1 MFNWFWEFLYGLI
14 KVPLFCIDIIIMIAR
29 KLCGIDPVQ
38 IEKEV
43 NGEIVTEDVD
53 LLSYFMQG
61 ETILSA
67 FGYVCLF
74 GFILLFLFTAF
85 RIIRD
90 QVTFYEKKSP
100 IRICLDSAKIILFFL
115 LVPAIMIASSVF
127 VSTIM
132 RGIYEA
138 TANGNSGLGGSMFTI
153 FADEAYIG
161 PSEDKKA
168 VLDAF
173 RSCSLEDYL
182 TGVSE
187 FSYYNTD
194 KVADFFKLSKFNFFL
209 GLVGSISVLILL
221 ALTLL
226 SFVERII
233 SLVMLFVIA
242 PLPMSASPLDDGE
255 RFKMWREQTINKFIT
270 AYGGILA
277 LNIFSLM
284 LPMIANIN
292 FFSLGGVGGNLVNGI
307 ARLLFIIGG
316 AFACRRGMVLIGNL
330 VSRGAGSQDLMDQS
344 HLTGGMAALA
354 HMAGGVVKG
363 AFGAVT
369 GAAKGT
375 FNKGRS
381 WLQAA
386 DVPTSIAEM
395 IRQDT
400 QMKKERDAEERRN
413 AANRFDGKVE
423 RGGNQSGAN
432 LQAAMQGKTDGGS
445 AKNVPDKPAAAPNAA
460 KSSANND
467 KNTEMN
473 KNAQTD
479 IKNALQNKKSND
491 ANTKADDNKD
501 NTTK

>member
-1 MFNWFWEFLYGLI
+1 MFNWFWEFLYGMI
-14 KVPLFCIDIIIMIAR
+14 KVPLFCIDVILMIAR

-61 ETILSA
+61 ETILNA

-85 RIIRD
+85 RLIRD
-90 QVTFYEKKSP
+90 QITFYDKKSP
-100 IRICLDSAKIILFFL
+100 VRVCLDAAKIILMFL
-115 LVPAIMIASSVF
+115 LVPAIMIAGMSF

-138 TANGNSGLGGSMFTI
+138 TANGNSGLGGSMFVI
-153 FADEAYIG
+153 FAEEAYTG
-161 PSEDKKA
+161 PAEDKQA

-173 RSCSLEDYL
+173 RTCSLEDYL
-182 TGVSE
+182 SGASDY
-187 FSYYNTD
+187 SYYNTD
-194 KVADFFKLSKFNFFL
+194 KVADSFNLSKFNFFL
-209 GLVGSISVLILL
+209 GFVGSFSVVILL
-221 ALTLL
+221 GLTLL

-233 SLVMLFVIA
+233 SLVLLFIVA

-255 RFKMWREQTINKFIT
+255 RFKTWREQTINKFIT
-270 AYGGILA
+270 AYGGLLA

-292 FFSLGGVGGNLVNGI
+292 FFPLQGTVGGVVNGI

-344 HLTGGMAALA
+344 HLSGGMASLA
-354 HMAGGVVKG
+354 HMASGVVKG
-363 AFGAVT
+363 ALGTVT

-386 DVPTSIAEM
+386 DVPTSIAEG
-395 IRQDT
+395 IRKHT
-400 QMKKERDAEERRN
+400 QVKKEHDAEERRA
-413 AANRFDGKVE
+413 AANRFDGKVD
-423 RGGNQSGAN
+423 RGGTQGGAT

-445 AKNVPDKPAAAPNAA
+445 AKNAPDKPAPAPGAA
-460 KSSANND
+460 KSPANND

-473 KNAQTD
+473 KNAQSD
-479 IKNALQNKKSND
+479 IKNALQNQKTLHSK
-491 ANTKADDNKD
+491 DDNDTQNEK
-501 NTTK
+501 

>member
-1 MFNWFWEFLYGLI
+1 
-14 KVPLFCIDIIIMIAR
+14 
-29 KLCGIDPVQ
+29 
-38 IEKEV
+38 
-43 NGEIVTEDVD
+43 
-53 LLSYFMQG
+53 
-61 ETILSA
+61 
-67 FGYVCLF
+67 
-74 GFILLFLFTAF
+74 
-85 RIIRD
+85 
-90 QVTFYEKKSP
+90 
-100 IRICLDSAKIILFFL
+100 
-115 LVPAIMIASSVF
+115 
-127 VSTIM
+127 
-132 RGIYEA
+132 
-138 TANGNSGLGGSMFTI
+138 
-153 FADEAYIG
+153 
-161 PSEDKKA
+161 
-168 VLDAF
+168 
-173 RSCSLEDYL
+173 
-182 TGVSE
+182 
-187 FSYYNTD
+187 
-194 KVADFFKLSKFNFFL
+194 
-209 GLVGSISVLILL
+209 VLILL

-226 SFVERII
+226 SFVERVI
-233 SLVMLFVIA
+233 SLIVLFVIA
-242 PLPMSASPLDDGE
+242 PLPISASPLDDGE

-292 FFSLGGVGGNLVNGI
+292 FFSVGGTGDNLVNGI

-363 AFGAVT
+363 ALGFVG

-386 DVPTSIAEM
+386 DVPTSVAEG
-395 IRQDT
+395 IRQHT
-400 QMKKERDAEERRN
+400 QMKKEHDAEERRN
-413 AANRFDGKVE
+413 AANRFDGKVD

-460 KSSANND
+460 KSPTNND

-479 IKNALQNKKSND
+479 IKNALQNKKSDD
-491 ANTKADDNKD
+491 ANTKADDNKN

>member
-61 ETILSA
+61 ETILNA

-100 IRICLDSAKIILFFL
+100 IRTCLDSAKIILFFL

-138 TANGNSGLGGSMFTI
+138 TANGNSGLGGSMFII

-161 PSEDKKA
+161 PSEDKQA

-233 SLVMLFVIA
+233 SLIVLFVIS

-292 FFSLGGVGGNLVNGI
+292 FFSVAGTGDNLVNGI

-363 AFGAVT
+363 TLGLVG

-386 DVPTSIAEM
+386 EVPTSIAEG
-395 IRQDT
+395 IRQHT
-400 QMKKERDAEERRN
+400 QMKKEHDAEERRA
-413 AANRFDGKVE
+413 AANRFDGRVD
-423 RGGNQSGAN
+423 RGGQGGTN
-432 LQAAMQGKTDGGS
+432 LQAVMQGNSPDS
-445 AKNVPDKPAAAPNAA
+445 AKTSQATAKTGNPVTPVQPPAFHE
-460 KSSANND
+460 KNND
-467 KNTEMN
+467 AN
-473 KNAQTD
+473 KNAQSD
-479 IKNALQNKKSND
+479 IKNALQNSKSQD
-491 ANTKADDNKD
+491 KSDN
-501 NTTK
+501 NSHTT

>member
-1 MFNWFWEFLYGLI
+1 MFNWFWKFLYGLI
-14 KVPLFCIDIIIMIAR
+14 KVPLLCIDVVLMIAR

-38 IEKEV
+38 VEGV
-43 NGEIVTEDVD
+43 GEVD
-53 LLSYFMQG
+53 LLTYFLEG
-61 ETILSA
+61 EAIVNA

-74 GFILLFLFTAF
+74 GFVLLFIFTAF
-85 RIIRD
+85 RIIKD
-90 QVTFYEKKSP
+90 QATFYEKKSP
-100 IRICLDSAKIILFFL
+100 VRICLDSAKLLLYFL
-115 LVPAIMIASSVF
+115 LVPAIMILGTTFISY
-127 VSTIM
+127 IM

-138 TANGNSGLGGSMFTI
+138 TANGNSGLGGSMFVI

-161 PSEDKKA
+161 PEGDKQA
-168 VLDAF
+168 ILDAF
-173 RSCSLEDYL
+173 RTCSLEDYIS
-182 TGVSE
+182 GASNY
-187 FSYYNTD
+187 SYYNTNL
-194 KVADFFKLSKFNFFL
+194 VSQYFNLSELNYFL

-221 ALTLL
+221 SLTLL

-233 SLVMLFVIA
+233 SLVLLFVIS
-242 PLPMSASPLDDGE
+242 PLPMSAAPLDDGE
-255 RFKMWREQTINKFIT
+255 RFKVWREQTINKFIT
-270 AYGGILA
+270 AYGGLLA

-284 LPMIANIN
+284 LPMIVNIN
-292 FFSLGGVGGNLVNGI
+292 FFSMGGTINNIANGI

-316 AFACRRGMVLIGNL
+316 AFACRRGMVLVGNL

-344 HLTGGMAALA
+344 HLSGGMATLA

-363 AFGAVT
+363 ALGMVT
-369 GAAKGT
+369 GAAKGS

-386 DVPTSIAEM
+386 EIPTSIAEG
-395 IRQDT
+395 IRQHT
-400 QMKKERDAEERRN
+400 QMKKEYDAEERRN

-445 AKNVPDKPAAAPNAA
+445 AKNVPDKPAPAPNAA
-460 KSSANND
+460 KSPANND

-479 IKNALQNKKSND
+479 IKNALQNKKSDD

-501 NTTK
+501 NTIK

>member
-1 MFNWFWEFLYGLI
+1 MFNWFWEFLYHLI
-14 KVPLFCIDIIIMIAR
+14 KVPLFCIDIILMLAR
-29 KLCGIDPVQ
+29 KLCGIDPIQ
-38 IEKEV
+38 IEKNVGGEV
-43 NGEIVTEDVD
+43 VVEDMD
-53 LLSYFMQG
+53 LLSYFMEG
-61 ETILSA
+61 EAIVNA

-90 QVTFYEKKSP
+90 QGNFYEKKSP
-100 IRICLDSAKIILFFL
+100 IRICLESAKILLFFL
-115 LVPAIMIASSVF
+115 LVPTIMVVGTAF
-127 VSTIM
+127 VSTLL

-138 TANGNSGLGGSMFTI
+138 TANGSSGLGGSMFVI
-153 FADEAYIG
+153 FSEEAYIG
-161 PSEDKKA
+161 PAEDKQA

-182 TGVSE
+182 SGANSY
-187 FSYYNTD
+187 SYYNTTL
-194 KVADFFKLSKFNFFL
+194 VSQYFKLSKLNFFL
-209 GLVGSISVLILL
+209 GLVGSISVLSLL
-221 ALTLL
+221 SLTLL

-233 SLVMLFVIA
+233 SLVLLFVIS

-270 AYGGILA
+270 AYGGLLA

-292 FFSLGGVGGNLVNGI
+292 FFSMGGAGGNIVNGI
-307 ARLLFIIGG
+307 ARLLFLIGG

-344 HLTGGMAALA
+344 HLTGGMATIAR
-354 HMAGGVVKG
+354 MAGGVVKG
-363 AFGAVT
+363 ALGLVG

-386 DVPTSIAEM
+386 DVPTSIAEG
-395 IRQDT
+395 IRQHT
-400 QMKKERDAEERRN
+400 QMKKEHDAEERRN

-432 LQAAMQGKTDGGS
+432 LQEIGRAH
-445 AKNVPDKPAAAPNAA
+445 V
-460 KSSANND
+460 
-467 KNTEMN
+467 
-473 KNAQTD
+473 
-479 IKNALQNKKSND
+479 
-491 ANTKADDNKD
+491 
-501 NTTK
+501 

>member
-14 KVPLFCIDIIIMIAR
+14 KVPLFCIDVILMIAR

-61 ETILSA
+61 ETILNA

-85 RIIRD
+85 RLIRD
-90 QVTFYEKKSP
+90 QITFYDKKSP
-100 IRICLDSAKIILFFL
+100 VRVCLDAAKIILMFL
-115 LVPAIMIASSVF
+115 LVPAIMIAGMSF

-138 TANGNSGLGGSMFTI
+138 TANGNSGLGGSMFVI
-153 FADEAYIG
+153 FAEEAYTG
-161 PSEDKKA
+161 PAEDKQA

-173 RSCSLEDYL
+173 RTCSLEDYL
-182 TGVSE
+182 SGASDY
-187 FSYYNTD
+187 SYYNTD
-194 KVADFFKLSKFNFFL
+194 KVEDFFKLSKFNFFL
-209 GLVGSISVLILL
+209 GFVGSISALILL

-233 SLVMLFVIA
+233 SLVLLFIVA

-255 RFKMWREQTINKFIT
+255 RFKTWREQTINKFIT
-270 AYGGILA
+270 AYGGLLA

-292 FFSLGGVGGNLVNGI
+292 FFPLSGRDGNIVNGI

-363 AFGAVT
+363 ALGTVT

-386 DVPTSIAEM
+386 DVPTSIAEG
-395 IRQDT
+395 IRKHT
-400 QMKKERDAEERRN
+400 QVKKEHDAEERRA
-413 AANRFDGKVE
+413 AANRFDGKVD

-432 LQAAMQGKTDGGS
+432 LQAAMQGKTDGDS
-445 AKNVPDKPAAAPNAA
+445 AKNAPDKPAPAPDAA
-460 KSSANND
+460 KSPANND

-473 KNAQTD
+473 KNAQSD
-479 IKNALQNKKSND
+479 IKNALQNKKADD